1 MKYKDNSYICGRMT
15 SPQSKHTGLW
25 LHLAAWAVIFGLPLF
40 VPGGREPVINMQEYV
55 RFLVGP
61 LSFIAVFY
69 INFFLLIDRYLFTQ
83 RVGRFLLTNVLL
95 VAGVML
101 AVHLFFRFGT
111 PPRVHHPPMERPW
124 QDEMFFFLRN
134 AMLYMLVVGV
144 SVAIRMTGQWYRA
157 ENIRRELERSRSEAE
172 LQNLKSQ
179 LNPHFLFN
187 TLNNIYS
194 LIQLDPDRA
203 QQTVHDLSRLLRY
216 VLYDSSQPLVPLKA
230 EIDFLSNYIELMRIR
245 LPHHVRLEV
254 SMPENPS
261 RTPVAPLLFI
271 SLIENAFKHGVSND
285 HPSSIDIDI
294 REEGGTLA
302 CRIENSFFPKSGD
315 DRSGSGIGLVNLC
328 RRLEMIYPGRYEM
341 EYGQQ
346 GDTYKTM
353 LRIKLA
359 DR

>member
-1 MKYKDNSYICGRMT
+1 MT

-25 LHLAAWAVIFGLPLF
+25 LHVAAWGVIFGLPLF
-40 VPGGREPVINMQEYV
+40 VPGGREPLMNMQEYV

-61 LSFIAVFY
+61 LSFMAVFY
-69 INFFLLIDRYLFTQ
+69 VNYFLLIDRYLFTR
-83 RVGRFLLTNVLL
+83 RVGRFLLTNALL
-95 VAGVML
+95 IAGVML

-111 PPRVHHPPMERPW
+111 PPRPHHPPMERSW
-124 QDEMFFFLRN
+124 QDTTFFFLRN
-134 AMLYMLVVGV
+134 AMLYLLVVGV

-157 ENIRRELERSRSEAE
+157 ENVRRELERSRSEAE

-216 VLYDSSQPLVPLKA
+216 VLYDSSHPLVPLKA
-230 EIDFLSNYIELMRIR
+230 EMDFLNNYIELMRIR

-254 SMPENPS
+254 SLPENPS
-261 RTPVAPLLFI
+261 QTPVAPLLFI

-285 HPSSIDIDI
+285 HPSYIDIGI
-294 REEGGTLA
+294 REEDGTLT
-302 CRIENSFFPKSGD
+302 CRIENSFFPKPGS
-315 DRSGSGIGLVNLC
+315 DRSGSGIGLNNLC

-341 EYGQQ
+341 EYGQH
-346 GDTYKTM
+346 GDAFTTL
-353 LRIKLA
+353 LRIKLT